1 LRFFHII
8 LLFFLLFQ
16 CKKNDNCSAKEP
28 FRFSDTVSI
37 GFYNVQNLFDLHYSG
52 AEFVEYKPGI
62 SNWDRDMMQKKLE
75 NIASAIQAMD
85 ADVIGL
91 CEIENGSALKK
102 LQWDLQNKGCVFKHS
117 AIAEDPVKSNT
128 CTALISRFP
137 IISSKGI
144 AIPLEKGKTRNILE
158 ADVVIGTDTLKIFV
172 NHWPSKMNPES
183 WRVMCA
189 KVLSSRIKE
198 IPEGTD
204 YILIGDFNTDYDE
217 HFKIT
222 TTGIDNTIG
231 GIGMH
236 SLLRT
241 IHKQSDSAMRYINED
256 DLKKSSER
264 IHYDL
269 WLELPESERMSYN
282 YKGNRQTPD
291 HILLPGA
298 LYDSRGISYV
308 DNSFR
313 SFNWD
318 GMLLSGNRPFR
329 WQVFRKKGVN
339 LHTGKG
345 YSDHLPIFALF
356 VSGPFRYDS
365 LESAQKNEFTRSFA
379 GPSEILKRGWVLC
392 NQETEM
398 ITDTTMRCTG
408 KFSLCIRGEAR
419 TKNGCIA
426 KLKLDISRISPQGF
440 SFNIQG
446 SGRICLRYRYNDKE
460 WQYLDLNTLKESKS
474 ARYPLFLEK
483 EWKKVIIR
491 KMAEDNGSLDLEI
504 RTGKGEPFCFWID

>member
-1 LRFFHII
+1 MRFFRII

-16 CKKNDNCSAKEP
+16 CKRTENCIAKEP
-28 FRFSDTVSI
+28 LRFSDTVSI

-52 AEFVEYKPGI
+52 VEYAEFKPGV

-75 NIASAIQAMD
+75 NITSVIQAMD

-102 LQWDLQNKGCVFKHS
+102 LQLALQNKGAVFKHS
-117 AIAEDPVKSNT
+117 AIAEGPVKSNT

-137 IISSKGI
+137 IINSRGI
-144 AIPLEKGKTRNILE
+144 AVPLKRGITRNILE
-158 ADVVIGTDTLKIFV
+158 ADVVLGIDTIKIFV

-183 WRVMCA
+183 WRMA
-189 KVLSSRIKE
+189 SAAVLSSRINE

-204 YILIGDFNTDYDE
+204 YILIGDFNTDYNE
-217 HFKIT
+217 HFKVT
-222 TTGIDNTIG
+222 TTGVDDTR
-231 GIGMH
+231 GITGMH

-241 IHKQSDSAMRYINED
+241 IYKQSDSAMRYFNED
-256 DLKKSSER
+256 DLKMSSER

-269 WLELPESERMSYN
+269 WLELPESARMSYS

-298 LYDSRGISYV
+298 LYDSRGISYI

-313 SFNWD
+313 LFNWD
-318 GMLLSGNRPFR
+318 GRLLSNNRPFR

-345 YSDHLPIFALF
+345 YSDHLPIYALF
-356 VSGPFRYDS
+356 VCGPFRYDP
-365 LESAQKNEFTRSFA
+365 LESAQKAEFTESFA
-379 GPSEILKRGWVLC
+379 GSSEILKRGWMLC
-392 NQETEM
+392 NQEAEM
-398 ITDTTMRCTG
+398 VTDTTKRCTG
-408 KFSLCIRGEAR
+408 KFSMCIRGGAMS
-419 TKNGCIA
+419 KNGCTA

-440 SFNIQG
+440 SFDIQG

-460 WQYLDLNTLKESKS
+460 WQYLDLNTLKESKC

-483 EWKKVIIR
+483 EWKSVTVR
-491 KMAEDNGSLDLEI
+491 KPVADSGYLDLEI
-504 RTGKGEPFCFWID
+504 RTGKDEPFRFWID